1 MTLALSLAAIA
12 VAGVVC
18 SRLAWIAAAPLREGW
33 AR

>member
-1 MTLALSLAAIA
+1 MTLALSLAAIT

-18 SRLAWIAAAPLREGW
+18 SRLAWLVAAPLREDQ